1 MFCSFFSD
9 GGGEGGGGVAWGR
22 SSIAKHN
29 IPTVFREHAIL
40 VRSLGVSQLVVAV
53 NKLDTVDWSQQRF
66 TDIREKLR
74 LFLTKQVHLPFHHL
88 CS

>member
-1 MFCSFFSD
+1 
-9 GGGEGGGGVAWGR
+9 
-22 SSIAKHN
+22 
-29 IPTVFREHAIL
+29 
-40 VRSLGVSQLVVAV
+40 VSQLVVAV